1 MLCPWCNTHNREN
14 AKFCKGCGQVLAV
27 ETVAGAETRQSAPP
41 PATEQSQPQVKEP
54 TPGVSAM
61 SPSAPPPPPPPGSE
75 NIPTLLATPAPYP
88 TAENPSETP
97 TEALT
102 PEQLAEH
109 RRRRGSSAPIFSPQF
124 IKPGQNNP
132 YDISDAPTILAPLQ
146 SGPTPV
152 PGNASDPTIYAPVPQ
167 HPANEPT
174 IYASTPFT
182 SESAIEATVYAGPDQ
197 SQQDIADMPTILI
210 PQEQIA
216 NTTPEEVSTLEVEQD
231 QTPVSEEAEPPS
243 QQAQEDD
250 ASPDSPTRQPEAQGP
265 ETPSA
270 SPETLP
276 EEPPSKE
283 TEEEVPADKPL
294 SEEEKSVESE
304 TETDITTEELKE
316 TFPVLTVGTVIAE
329 RYQISQVLE
338 TAENEHVYEVVD
350 QQGYRY
356 CWNCESKENAEGDD
370 FCIDCGAGL
379 LNAGYRMREFPGK
392 ESSETVLSNSIIDTL
407 VENEHTYVIERPET
421 LQNASPNGVHL
432 LASCGSDVGVA
443 RQGGANEDSTL
454 ILQLERVHESI
465 ASPAGIFLVADGMG
479 GHANGQLASRMT
491 SGLIAERFV
500 REMLQPP
507 LVTEKEKEGEQSA
520 ALDEEGLL
528 NILHGAIQDANNA
541 ICQINSR
548 DKSDMGTTLT
558 GFMIVG
564 EHAYIFNV
572 GDSRTYM
579 LRDSKLYQITNDH
592 SLVGQLLAGGLI
604 EPEDVYTH
612 PQRSQIYRSIGDKV
626 NVQIDVF
633 KQQIQPGDIL
643 LSCSDG
649 LWEMVRDPKITDILN
664 DAPDPQTACV
674 RLIESANAN
683 GGDDNV
689 STTVVFVR

>member
-1 MLCPWCNTHNREN
+1 ML
-14 AKFCKGCGQVLAV
+14 AAS
-27 ETVAGAETRQSAPP
+27 AGDAATSAR
-41 PATEQSQPQVKEP
+41 PAS
-54 TPGVSAM
+54 
-61 SPSAPPPPPPPGSE
+61 SPSAGSS
-75 NIPTLLATPAPYP
+75 PLH
-88 TAENPSETP
+88 S
-97 TEALT
+97 
-102 PEQLAEH
+102 PEQRVQSRACRAIRLRHSAEG
-109 RRRRGSSAPIFSPQF
+109 R
-124 IKPGQNNP
+124 
-132 YDISDAPTILAPLQ
+132 
-146 SGPTPV
+146 
-152 PGNASDPTIYAPVPQ
+152 
-167 HPANEPT
+167 
-174 IYASTPFT
+174 
-182 SESAIEATVYAGPDQ
+182 
-197 SQQDIADMPTILI
+197 
-210 PQEQIA
+210 
-216 NTTPEEVSTLEVEQD
+216 
-231 QTPVSEEAEPPS
+231 PS
-243 QQAQEDD
+243 QPVRTPR
-250 ASPDSPTRQPEAQGP
+250 SSSQGC
-265 ETPSA
+265 
-270 SPETLP
+270 
-276 EEPPSKE
+276 
-283 TEEEVPADKPL
+283 
-294 SEEEKSVESE
+294 
-304 TETDITTEELKE
+304 
-316 TFPVLTVGTVIAE
+316 
-329 RYQISQVLE
+329 
-338 TAENEHVYEVVD
+338 
-350 QQGYRY
+350 
-356 CWNCESKENAEGDD
+356 CWNCESKENAEGDE
-370 FCIDCGAGL
+370 FCIDCGAEL

-392 ESSETVLSNSIIDTL
+392 ESNETVLHHSIIDTL

-421 LQNASPNGVHL
+421 LQSAAPNGVHL
-432 LASCGSDVGVA
+432 LASCASDVGVA

-479 GHANGQLASRMT
+479 GHANGQLASRMAA
-491 SGLIAERFV
+491 GLIAERFV

-507 LVTEKEKEGEQSA
+507 LVTEKEKEGAQTP
-520 ALDEEGLL
+520 ALDEESLL

-558 GFMIVG
+558 GFMIAG

-689 STTVVFVR
+689 SATVVFVR